1 MISVAIQGGA
11 MRSIYCLGVIRA
23 LSETPYLD
31 DVKEVY
37 TSSAGCVSAA
47 VLADQ
52 LAATPS
58 RSVAEIGEELVN
70 MLAGPRFINE
80 KRMLKIV
87 DVDYLVDV
95 IGKVTSMT
103 PQSLAACSLV
113 FEVAATNAE
122 TAMASYFDVAR
133 CPSTTDLY
141 NTLRASMAIPV
152 LYPYPVR
159 IGAAKFVDGGIADP
173 LPALRALNRGP
184 DSLIAIS
191 SVPRGTLADPAEG
204 KELLILK
211 VMPGIAPLV
220 RRLMLTRNPLAD
232 AVDHLLNQKSFCGT
246 RIVRVSP
253 SDAALVGSRL
263 ETDKKKL
270 FALEELGYK
279 DGVKALTALDELD
292 GSQVGS

>member
-23 LSETPYLD
+23 LSETPYLK

-58 RSVAEIGEELVN
+58 RSVAEIGEDLVS

-80 KRMLKIV
+80 SRLLKIV
-87 DVDYLVDV
+87 DVDYLVSV

-113 FEVAATNAE
+113 FEVALTNAE
-122 TAMASYFDVAR
+122 TAVASYVDVAK
-133 CPSTTDLY
+133 CLSTADLH
-141 NTLRASMAIPV
+141 NALRASMAIPV
-152 LYPYPVR
+152 LYPHPVT
-159 IGAAKFVDGGIADP
+159 IGATKFVDGGIADP
-173 LPALRALNRGP
+173 LPALRAMSRSP
-184 DSLIAIS
+184 ETLIGIS
-191 SVPRGTLADPAEG
+191 SVPRGTLAEPAEG
-204 KELLILK
+204 KEALILK
-211 VMPGIAPLV
+211 LMPAIAPLV

-232 AVDHLLNQKSFCGT
+232 AVDHLLDQKSLCGT
-246 RIVRVSP
+246 RVVRVSP
-253 SDAALVGSRL
+253 SNAALVGSRL

-279 DGVKALTALDELD
+279 DGVKAFAVLAEMDS
-292 GSQVGS
+292 SQVSS